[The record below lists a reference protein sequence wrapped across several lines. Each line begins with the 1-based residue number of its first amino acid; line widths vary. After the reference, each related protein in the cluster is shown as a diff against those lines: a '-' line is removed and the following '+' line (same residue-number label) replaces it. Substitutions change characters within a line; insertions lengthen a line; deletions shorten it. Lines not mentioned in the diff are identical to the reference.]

1 MNSTDSTVILAYLY
15 GNILRIFDCGVV
27 HDSEVHRITHHAEA
41 DEGDDEDEKPQQL
54 LGGKDRG
61 EEQEGGQDLDQGH
74 RQVIT
79 QHQIECVLQGQ
90 EKSSSLKNKTTVSIQ
105 SMCYMYYKHVFIV
118 FTINQKKQITI
129 QIRSYFTF
137 FQLRY
142 NLF

>member
-15 GNILRIFDCGVV
+15 GNILGIFDCGVV

-79 QHQIECVLQGQ
+79 QHQIERVLQGQ

-118 FTINQKKQITI
+118 FTINKKNQITI

>member
-15 GNILRIFDCGVV
+15 GNILGIFDCGVV

-79 QHQIECVLQGQ
+79 QHQIERVLQGQ

-105 SMCYMYYKHVFIV
+105 SMCYMYYKHVCIV

>member
-15 GNILRIFDCGVV
+15 GNILGIFDCGVV
-27 HDSEVHRITHHAEA
+27 HDSEIHRITHHAEA

-79 QHQIECVLQGQ
+79 QHQIERVLQGQ
-90 EKSSSLKNKTTVSIQ
+90 EKSSSLKNMTTVSIQ

-118 FTINQKKQITI
+118 FTINKKKQITI

>member
-1 MNSTDSTVILAYLY
+1 MYLY
-15 GNILRIFDCGVV
+15 GNILGIFDCGVV

-79 QHQIECVLQGQ
+79 QHQIERVLQGQ

>member
-15 GNILRIFDCGVV
+15 GNILGIFDCGVV

-41 DEGDDEDEKPQQL
+41 DEGDDEDEKPEQL

-61 EEQEGGQDLDQGH
+61 EEQKGGQDLDQGH

-79 QHQIECVLQGQ
+79 QHQIERVLQGQ

-118 FTINQKKQITI
+118 FTINKKKQITI